1 MKPPPLH
8 PHARSER
15 IASFP
20 APPRRPS
27 PRALAGKAFAARLD
41 AFRKAAAPVAPEE
54 GDKPAAPPPPA
65 KKAAPPS
72 AAAKEA
78 PPTAAAAAK
87 GPTEQSLSEG
97 LGEQLPWEAS
107 PEDFAAGCLQA
118 REYSNYSAVDV

>member
-65 KKAAPPS
+65 KKAA
-72 AAAKEA
+72 KEA

-118 REYSNYSAVDV
+118 REYFNYSAVDV